1 VCACV
6 CGCVYSLCVVFLYDQ
21 ARERGLATKEAFGE
35 EEVRSV
41 VVTDDDS
48 IG

>member
-1 VCACV
+1 MCVWMRVLSVC
-6 CGCVYSLCVVFLYDQ
+6 SLLVFLYDQ
-21 ARERGLATKEAFGE
+21 ARDRGLATKEAFGE